1 MKFLWQSSAA
11 KCEWLLNEDIWSGLK
26 AGLFISNHGAGK
38 MTSVLG
44 SLNISNS
51 PAISF
56 YSPIH
61 GVRAQSQKKKVW
73 KWSIFCNRLLPQQL
87 RGYKNWYKI

>member
-1 MKFLWQSSAA
+1 
-11 KCEWLLNEDIWSGLK
+11 
-26 AGLFISNHGAGK
+26 

-56 YSPIH
+56 YLPIH
-61 GVRAQSQKKKVW
+61 GVRAQSQNKK
-73 KWSIFCNRLLPQQL
+73 FENGLFLCNRLLPQQL
-87 RGYKNWYKI
+87 RGYKN